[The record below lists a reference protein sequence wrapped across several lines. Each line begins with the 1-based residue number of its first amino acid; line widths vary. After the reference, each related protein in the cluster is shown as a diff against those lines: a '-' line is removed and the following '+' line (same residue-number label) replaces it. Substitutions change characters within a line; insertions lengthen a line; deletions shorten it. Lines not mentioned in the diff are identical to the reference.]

1 MAGFLVEYTIHDD
14 DDDFIRNIVE
24 NTLEENDFY
33 ICEGTTLYYKED
45 EYNIIITGILKK
57 HNLDNIC
64 SNKKS
69 ELLKSVR
76 KQLSNRGVSI
86 KYIMDI
92 MKLIELQ
99 VFAVVGGS
107 GY

>member
-1 MAGFLVEYTIHDD
+1 MAGFLVEYTIHD

-24 NTLEENDFY
+24 NTLEENDFC

-45 EYNIIITGILKK
+45 EYNVIITEILKS

-64 SNKKS
+64 SNKKM
-69 ELLKSVR
+69 ELLKSIR
-76 KQLSNRGVSI
+76 KQLSNRNISI
-86 KYIMDI
+86 KYIM
-92 MKLIELQ
+92 KFIELQ